1 MKKEKRQKKILELIA
16 ERSIGTQEE
25 LTKALLAEGCQTTQ
39 ATVSRDIREMGLRKV
54 SEDGRG
60 SHYVAGISGTSTTYR
75 QILSSGILSMEPAGN
90 LIVVRTVSGA
100 AMAVGAALD
109 HMQLDGQMVKVHER
123 ELNRKLNK
131 EQRAMMKRIMALPD
145 FSWQREEPLMLLL
158 KAISKSDK

>member
-1 MKKEKRQKKILELIA
+1 
-16 ERSIGTQEE
+16 
-25 LTKALLAEGCQTTQ
+25 
-39 ATVSRDIREMGLRKV
+39 MGLRKV

-109 HMQLDGQMVKVHER
+109 HMQLEGIAGCIAGDDTIFLAVRSLEYVDSVLR
-123 ELNRKLNK
+123 ELQHFVN
-131 EQRAMMKRIMALPD
+131 
-145 FSWQREEPLMLLL
+145 
-158 KAISKSDK
+158 

>member
-1 MKKEKRQKKILELIA
+1 MKKEERQKKILELIA

-109 HMQLDGQMVKVHER
+109 HMQLEGIAGCIAGDDTIFLAVRSLEYVDSVLR
-123 ELNRKLNK
+123 ELQHFVN
-131 EQRAMMKRIMALPD
+131 
-145 FSWQREEPLMLLL
+145 
-158 KAISKSDK
+158 

>member
-109 HMQLDGQMVKVHER
+109 HMQLEGIAGCIAGDDTIFLAVRSLEYVASVLR
-123 ELNRKLNK
+123 ELQHFVN
-131 EQRAMMKRIMALPD
+131 
-145 FSWQREEPLMLLL
+145 
-158 KAISKSDK
+158 

>member
-109 HMQLDGQMVKVHER
+109 HMQLEGIAGCIAGDDTIFLAVRSLEYVDSVLR
-123 ELNRKLNK
+123 ELQHFVN
-131 EQRAMMKRIMALPD
+131 
-145 FSWQREEPLMLLL
+145 
-158 KAISKSDK
+158 

>member
-109 HMQLDGQMVKVHER
+109 HMQLEGIAGCIAGDDTIFLAVRSLEYVDSVLR
-123 ELNRKLNK
+123 ELQHFAN
-131 EQRAMMKRIMALPD
+131 
-145 FSWQREEPLMLLL
+145 
-158 KAISKSDK
+158 

>member
-75 QILSSGILSMEPAGN
+75 QILSICSWRGSPAV
-90 LIVVRTVSGA
+90 LQEMIPS
-100 AMAVGAALD
+100 
-109 HMQLDGQMVKVHER
+109 
-123 ELNRKLNK
+123 
-131 EQRAMMKRIMALPD
+131 
-145 FSWQREEPLMLLL
+145 SWL
-158 KAISKSDK
+158 

>member
-109 HMQLDGQMVKVHER
+109 HMQLEGIAGCIAGDDTLFLAVRTLEEV
-123 ELNRKLNK
+123 
-131 EQRAMMKRIMALPD
+131 
-145 FSWQREEPLMLLL
+145 EPLINEL
-158 KAISKSDK
+158 KICLS

>member
-25 LTKALLAEGCQTTQ
+25 LTKALLEEGCQTTQ

-109 HMQLDGQMVKVHER
+109 HMQLEGIAGCIAGDDTIFLAVRSLEYVDSVLR
-123 ELNRKLNK
+123 ELQHFVN
-131 EQRAMMKRIMALPD
+131 
-145 FSWQREEPLMLLL
+145 
-158 KAISKSDK
+158 